1 MNPSDYRL
9 LLETVYDEW
18 KRCHAQ
24 YLDLVRQIAGG
35 VKVPPAIVAAVRA
48 EVDLAMAEL
57 ACMSHQ
63 TMDEEEIVPPH
74 GAFVSTL
81 VAMVATAAGDR
92 TMTMA

>member
-9 LLETVYDEW
+9 LLETVYEEW
-18 KRCHAQ
+18 KRCRAL
-24 YLDLVRQIAGG
+24 YLDLVCQIACGARI
-35 VKVPPAIVAAVRA
+35 PPAAVVTVRA
-48 EVDLAMAEL
+48 NLERAMTDL

-81 VAMVATAAGDR
+81 AMVATAAGDR